1 MPVFLTASAE
11 TPAAITGMITA
22 LESTASQMQTSIGD
36 ILDVALPVAG
46 TILVITIGWR
56 LFRNFTRG

>member
-1 MPVFLTASAE
+1 MFLSTTASAGV
-11 TPAAITGMITA
+11 TGLISGLTT
-22 LESTASQMQTSIGD
+22 TASDMQSAIGD
-36 ILDVALPVAG
+36 IVPIALPVAG